1 MITQEEATARAEAL
15 LDSEVRPWMEDEVVI
30 DSSATVK
37 AGNSW
42 VFFYN
47 TRAYLETK
55 SMAHA
60 LAGNGPVI
68 VSTQDGRAKLASS
81 ATPWEEQI

>member
-1 MITQEEATARAEAL
+1 MITQEEAQARAEAL
-15 LDSEVRPWMEDEVVI
+15 LDSEVRPWMDDEVVI
-30 DSSATVK
+30 DSSATMT
-37 AGNSW
+37 AGTSW
-42 VFFYN
+42 LFFYN

-68 VSTQDGRAKLASS
+68 VSAQDGGAKLASS
-81 ATPWEEQI
+81 ATPWEEQV